1 MDQGLDL
8 ELPIKLL
15 CGDRRLTLKLVGLWK
30 GSRLGSEPYVRA
42 NVFIDSLSEDLL
54 RDCCIV
60 EIADDGEC
68 ELRQIGDSLGRNSD
82 LNGETPKAADLP
94 SKSLLGIAV
103 RKLGDACTFGTP
115 VFDEGE
121 TRDDNGKV
129 MAFRSVLLPLCDDR
143 GRTVHFLAA
152 ARCRDK
158 LAAA

>member
-8 ELPIKLL
+8 ELPAKLL
-15 CGDRRLTLKLVGLWK
+15 SGDRRLTLRLAGLWK

-42 NVFIDSLSEDLL
+42 DVFMDSLSEDLL

-60 EIADDGEC
+60 EIANDGEC
-68 ELRQIGDSLGRNSD
+68 QLRRIGDSLGSNSD
-82 LNGETPKAADLP
+82 LNGETARADDLP
-94 SKSLLGIAV
+94 PKSLLAVAV
-103 RKLGDACTFGTP
+103 RNLGDACTFGTP

-121 TRDDNGKV
+121 TRDENGKV